1 MEPREIVAEYFRAI
15 SENRFTDAAA
25 YFEPDM
31 QLWLL
36 GEGSWK
42 LGGLHGRAG
51 VRAIHALVRDRF
63 PEGLKITLHKLIADG
78 EDVVAEIESHGCRRD
93 GRIYNN
99 RYAQTFLV
107 RGGKIVTRREYL
119 DTIHADDLLCGP
131 MDLP

>member
-1 MEPREIVAEYFRAI
+1 MEARRIVEEYFQAI
-15 SENRFTDAAA
+15 TENRFADAAT

-42 LGGLHGRAG
+42 LGGLHHRDG
-51 VRAIHALVRDRF
+51 VRAIHALVRERF
-63 PEGLKITLHKLIADG
+63 PEGLKITLHNIIADG
-78 EDVVAEIESHGCRRD
+78 ENVVAEIESHGIRSD

-99 RYAQTFLV
+99 RYAQIFVV
-107 RGGKIVTRREYL
+107 RDGKIAARREYL

-131 MDLP
+131 MS